1 MSNVMEKMFGPLP
14 EDIVQRIES
23 LPNFAEPGADPDEFG
38 FGTEGLKVYASLML
52 FFYKDWFRVEIEGI
66 ENVPD
71 IGPAIIVP
79 NHSGQLPMDG
89 GMIATACML
98 EKEHPRV
105 PRAMIEKWFPTLPLV
120 STLMARCGQVVG
132 VTENAE
138 RLLERGELLM
148 IFPEGM
154 KGSGKLWKDRYQ
166 LQRFAMGFMELS
178 IRFKAPIIPAAVI
191 GGEEQ
196 APSFYNVEPLAKK
209 LGMPYFPLTPQFPW
223 LGLLGFLPFPS
234 KYRIYI
240 GEPMDFSGHKDDL
253 DSPEAI
259 RTHVD
264 IVRAKVQEM
273 VNEGLKKRPFPFF

>member
-1 MSNVMEKMFGPLP
+1 MSNAMEKIFGPLP
-14 EDIVQRIES
+14 EDVIKKIES
-23 LPNFAEPGADPDEFG
+23 LPNFAEPGSDPDEFG

-52 FFYKDWFRVEIEGI
+52 FFYKNWFRVEIDGI

-71 IGPAIIVP
+71 RGPAIIVP

-105 PRAMIEKWFPTLPLV
+105 PRAMIEKWFPTLPIV

-154 KGSGKLWKDRYQ
+154 KGSGKLWKDRYR
-166 LQRFAMGFMELS
+166 LQKFAMGFMELS
-178 IRFKAPIIPAAVI
+178 IRYNAPIIPAAVI

-240 GEPMDFSGHKDDL
+240 GEPMDFSGHKSDL

-259 RTHVD
+259 RMHVD
-264 IVRAKVQEM
+264 VVRDKVQQM
-273 VNEGLKKRPFPFF
+273 VDEGLKKRPFPFF